1 MEKKLYV
8 GNLPYSA
15 NDASLNELF
24 SKAGEVISAKV
35 ITDADS
41 GRSKGFGFVE
51 MSTTEEAK
59 KAIEQFDNTELDGR
73 NIKVN
78 EAKPKSDSRS
88 DRGSSGGK
96 RW

>member
-15 NDASLNELF
+15 NDSSLSELF
-24 SKAGEVISAKV
+24 SKCGEVVSAKV

-51 MSTTEEAK
+51 MSNADEAK
-59 KAIEQFDNTELDGR
+59 KAIEQLDNAELDGR

-78 EAKPKSDSRS
+78 EAKPKTDSRS
-88 DRGSSGGK
+88 DRGGSK

>member
-15 NDASLNELF
+15 NDATLNELF
-24 SKAGEVISAKV
+24 SKYGEVVSAKV

-41 GRSKGFGFVE
+41 GRSKGFGFIE
-51 MSTTEEAK
+51 MSTTDAAQ
-59 KAIEQFDNTELDGR
+59 KAIEALDNKELDGR

-78 EAKPKSDSRS
+78 EAKPKTDSRS
-88 DRGSSGGK
+88 GGGK